1 MTLEEYL
8 DGLELQTLTDELKE
22 DILDYHNDDLA
33 DKKTDLDDVNYE
45 VIIEHIIYRH
55 DNKLYLYQTELL
67 ELVAESYKD
76 LASKQKFEFLITKI
90 ESFTLEQL
98 KEKLS

>member
-1 MTLEEYL
+1 MSLEDFL
-8 DGLELQTLTDELKE
+8 NGLEVQTLTDELKE
-22 DILDYHNDDLA
+22 EILDYHNDDLA

-98 KEKLS
+98 ITKLV

>member
-55 DNKLYLYQTELL
+55 DNKLYLYKTELL